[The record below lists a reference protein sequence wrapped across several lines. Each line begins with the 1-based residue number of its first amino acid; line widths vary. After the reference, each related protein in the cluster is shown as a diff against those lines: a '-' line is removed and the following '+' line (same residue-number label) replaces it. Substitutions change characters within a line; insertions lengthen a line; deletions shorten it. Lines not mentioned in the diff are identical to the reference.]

1 MKRIKIGERI
11 IDVKI
16 KKPKIKKD
24 KNWKGQSDKYLK

>member
-1 MKRIKIGERI
+1 MKRIKIRERI

-24 KNWKGQSDKYLK
+24 KTERVKMMST